1 MKSWKFSRFYSD
13 FLIIYISNPVNDS
26 SILISVTSCLEWDE
40 FSPEMETLL
49 FFPSDVVKLL
59 LEYGAFVNQT
69 DKAHYKTGLHV
80 ACEAQSVACVQYL
93 LDAGADPNV
102 QAEEGRT
109 PLHIGG
115 HKCCHM
121 IIGTRGNHDCDGHGY
136 CLQLM
141 NS

>member
-1 MKSWKFSRFYSD
+1 
-13 FLIIYISNPVNDS
+13 
-26 SILISVTSCLEWDE
+26 
-40 FSPEMETLL
+40 METLL

-115 HKCCHM
+115 HECCHM
-121 IIGTRGNHDCDGHGY
+121 IIGAIGNHFVMVMMIDFD
-136 CLQLM
+136 
-141 NS
+141 

>member
-1 MKSWKFSRFYSD
+1 LKSWTFSRFYTD
-13 FLIIYISNPVNDS
+13 FKLFISKPVNDS
-26 SILISVTSCLEWDE
+26 SILSGLG
-40 FSPEMETLL
+40 FNFHLKL
-49 FFPSDVVKLL
+49 KHFFPSDVVKLL

-115 HKCCHM
+115 HECCHV
-121 IIGTRGNHDCDGHGY
+121 IK
-136 CLQLM
+136 
-141 NS
+141 

>member
-1 MKSWKFSRFYSD
+1 MPILHLHSTTETWNGNTFSS
-13 FLIIYISNPVNDS
+13 
-26 SILISVTSCLEWDE
+26 
-40 FSPEMETLL
+40 
-49 FFPSDVVKLL
+49 SDVVKLL
-59 LEYGAFVNQT
+59 LEYGAYVNQT

-115 HKCCHM
+115 YECCHV
-121 IIGTRGNHDCDGHGY
+121 ILGTIRNLEGDAEDN
-136 CLQLM
+136 QLRLKTEFIVFLKISQFM
-141 NS
+141 

>member
-1 MKSWKFSRFYSD
+1 MIALYLKVPQVVWSGMNFHLKWKHFF
-13 FLIIYISNPVNDS
+13 
-26 SILISVTSCLEWDE
+26 
-40 FSPEMETLL
+40 

-115 HKCCHM
+115 HKCCHV
-121 IIGTRGNHDCDGHGY
+121 IIGTRGNHNCDGHGY
-136 CLQLM
+136 
-141 NS
+141 

>member
-1 MKSWKFSRFYSD
+1 MKWKH
-13 FLIIYISNPVNDS
+13 
-26 SILISVTSCLEWDE
+26 
-40 FSPEMETLL
+40 
-49 FFPSDVVKLL
+49 FFFFSDVVKLL
-59 LEYGAFVNQT
+59 LEYGTFVNQT

-115 HKCCHM
+115 HECCHVT
-121 IIGTRGNHDCDGHGY
+121 IGTLGKLNCNGHDG
-136 CLQLM
+136 QLRLIKK
-141 NS
+141 

>member
-1 MKSWKFSRFYSD
+1 MEHCSSHWQ
-13 FLIIYISNPVNDS
+13 FLAKNCCIFKCHRN
-26 SILISVTSCLEWDE
+26 LEWDE
-40 FSPEMETLL
+40 FPPDMETLV
-49 FFPSDVVKLL
+49 FSSDVVKLL

-109 PLHIGG
+109 PLHIGEHG
-115 HKCCHM
+115 CYYMLMVVKYEKFAVM
-121 IIGTRGNHDCDGHGY
+121 INT
-136 CLQLM
+136 LA
-141 NS
+141 

>member
-1 MKSWKFSRFYSD
+1 M
-13 FLIIYISNPVNDS
+13 N
-26 SILISVTSCLEWDE
+26 ILA
-40 FSPEMETLL
+40 PEMGTLV
-49 FFPSDVVKLL
+49 FFSSDVVKLL

-109 PLHIGG
+109 PLHIGE
-115 HKCCHM
+115 HECCHV
-121 IIGTRGNHDCDGHGY
+121 IIGCKYETFAVMMVHLPSSCVA
-136 CLQLM
+136 LSQAFM
-141 NS
+141 ANSFQ

>member
-1 MKSWKFSRFYSD
+1 MNFHLKWKYY
-13 FLIIYISNPVNDS
+13 FLS
-26 SILISVTSCLEWDE
+26 
-40 FSPEMETLL
+40 
-49 FFPSDVVKLL
+49 SDVVKLL

-115 HKCCHM
+115 HECCRV
-121 IIGTRGNHDCDGHGY
+121 ILGTIVNLDGHD
-136 CLQLM
+136 
-141 NS
+141 NRP